1 VISSRKYDITH
12 ACAKPEST
20 GPYAYIEMDV
30 QKNRDEPGVG
40 PGYRWSKM
48 AGRRPGPDFH
58 QG

>member
-1 VISSRKYDITH
+1 MIYSLKYDITH
-12 ACAKPEST
+12 ACAKPERAGS
-20 GPYAYIEMDV
+20 YAYTETDV
-30 QKNRDEPGVG
+30 QQNRVDPGVG